1 MAPMNSMMFKASDT
15 RLLAN
20 LKPGD
25 KVNFRAS
32 IVGQQPTI
40 TQVSLAKK

>member
-1 MAPMNSMMFKASDT
+1 MTSMRFKAGDA

-25 KVNFRAS
+25 KVNFRAT
-32 IVGQQPTI
+32 IVGQQPTVMQI
-40 TQVSLAKK
+40 TRAEK